1 MTNLLVKTP
10 VLQVEEQPPVQESP
24 QSINYNKLAR
34 NPTLWAREAKRNHK
48 EILEK
53 WEAKKYGK

>member
-1 MTNLLVKTP
+1 MTVLLVQTP
-10 VLQVEEQPPVQESP
+10 IMQVVEQPPAQESP
-24 QSINYNKLAR
+24 PSINYNKLAR